1 MERETAMKPIFN
13 RHGRTIGWLYN
24 GIIYDR
30 SNCYRAFIRDGNIF
44 TYSAQYLGI
53 VYKGIFRDQRG
64 QCIAYMDEASGDS
77 MLPIPVIAPTPP
89 IPTIPSA
96 TPIPPIP
103 PQVSSVSYHWNSLKW
118 ETFLDG

>member
-1 MERETAMKPIFN
+1 MKPIFN

-30 SNCYRAFIRDGNIF
+30 NNCSRAFIRDNNVF
-44 TYSAQYLGI
+44 TYNAQHLGI
-53 VYKGIFRDQRG
+53 IHKGVIFDKRG
-64 QCIAYMDEASGDS
+64 QRIAYMDEASFDP
-77 MLPIPVIAPTPP
+77 MLPIPQIVPPPP
-89 IPTIPSA
+89 IPVIPQA

-103 PQVSSVSYHWNSLKW
+103 PKVFSVSYHWNPLKW